1 MSAMHSVKVL
11 AVFVLIVGGS
21 AMGLL
26 TFGVSLSLLF
36 YLFTPP
42 PVWHQ
47 VVGYASLLGPIPL
60 VTGSVFTFF
69 ERTRRIGAKVA
80 LAGSAL
86 MTAYMVV
93 CFLRLDIRSV
103 GMLEKLLWF
112 ALTPLAVLTV
122 DAATFKIYKLTK
134 LASLPAR
141 QAVRGVPQ
149 RF

>member
-1 MSAMHSVKVL
+1 MKVL
-11 AVFVLIVGGS
+11 AVFVLVVGGL

-47 VVGYASLLGPIPL
+47 AVGYVSLLGPVPL
-60 VTGSVFTFF
+60 VTGAVLLFF
-69 ERTRRIGAKVA
+69 ERTQRAGAKLA

-93 CFLRLDIRSV
+93 CFFRLDIRSV
-103 GMLEKLLWF
+103 GILEKLLWF
-112 ALTPLAVLTV
+112 ALTPVAVAAV
-122 DAATFKIYKLTK
+122 DTATFRIYKLTNVVP
-134 LASLPAR
+134 ASGSRAIGSAL
-141 QAVRGVPQ
+141 
-149 RF
+149 